1 MRRAIV
7 ILACLS
13 LSGCDPAASAD
24 QGRNHRIQPGESL
37 FSIAEEAYG
46 NGLEWPRI
54 WEANPWIDPDRLQ
67 AGDLLYV
74 PPMDDSWGDPRPPP
88 QAQFSNRPNS
98 PRPAYAQS
106 RTRVSGNPS
115 NGSGIDVFHNLGVTI
130 RERTLFGIGVEKAL
144 LFLLLCF
151 LLHASIQSLLVWI
164 AANITF
170 VKEVTFKKSMKAVF
184 LTEMITFTTLVV
196 LLMVG
201 ILLVYIGTDPSAVG
215 GGGNAL
221 FPALEDFLHSPT
233 GVIVAGLAL
242 LVLYVTLSLRF
253 LPQVF
258 NVPLSHG
265 ITLMA
270 ISILIPHLVGFYLIG
285 QRTGLI
291 S

>member
-7 ILACLS
+7 ILGCLY
-13 LSGCDPAASAD
+13 LSGCDTAASAD
-24 QGRNHRIQPGESL
+24 QGRNHQVQPGESY
-37 FSIAEEAYG
+37 FSIAEQAYG

-54 WEANPWIDPDRLQ
+54 WEANPWIHPDRLQ

-74 PPMDDSWGDPRPPP
+74 PPMDDSWGDPKPRPH
-88 QAQFSNRPNS
+88 AQFSDTP
-98 PRPAYAQS
+98 S
-106 RTRVSGNPS
+106 RTPIPGRNGIRVNGNPS
-115 NGSGIDVFHNLGVTI
+115 NGGGIHVFRNLGVTI

-164 AANITF
+164 TANITF

-201 ILLVYIGTDPSAVG
+201 ILLVYIGTDPSSVAG
-215 GGGNAL
+215 GGSAL
-221 FPALEDFLHSPT
+221 FPALERFLASPT
-233 GVIVAGLAL
+233 GVIVTGMSI

-265 ITLMA
+265 ITMMA
-270 ISILIPHLVGFYLIG
+270 LAILIPHLVGFYLIG

-291 S
+291 H